1 MPEISVII
9 PVYKAEAF
17 LGECIDSIL
26 SQTFSDFELILVDDG
41 SPDNSGAIC
50 EEYAAKDSR
59 VSVIHQ
65 ENAGQAA
72 ARNHALTKAKGN
84 WICFIDSDDIIH
96 PRMVELLYHAVCT
109 SGAGVSMCQYIEGLQ
124 VPENFYQEMDE
135 TYRLLE
141 INEQTLVELY
151 DQDKYPSWVACTK
164 LVRKELIEAYPF
176 REGRVFEDNEAVC
189 RWVVVAKKLAS
200 IEKDLY
206 YYRSHPISTTRSTF
220 SLKKLDYLWALDS
233 ITRFYG
239 SIGYKQLQQ
248 RFFERYIDAVVIS
261 CNALRYAINR
271 PDLVPGVNKDLRS
284 LIRDENLKLTT
295 TQREA
300 LMEVIHPEWMKFY
313 WPVAGAVRTVKEKGL
328 AGIIR
333 KLRKQAPKGEE

>member
-9 PVYKAEAF
+9 QVYKAEAF

-26 SQTFSDFELILVDDG
+26 TQTFSDFELILVDDG

-65 ENAGQAA
+65 KNSGQAA

-96 PRMVELLYHAVCT
+96 PRMVELLYHAVSS
-109 SGAGVSMCQYIEGLQ
+109 SGAGISMCQYIEGLQ

-141 INEQTLVELY
+141 INEKTLVELY

-164 LVRKELIEAYPF
+164 L
-176 REGRVFEDNEAVC
+176 GR
-189 RWVVVAKKLAS
+189 
-200 IEKDLY
+200 
-206 YYRSHPISTTRSTF
+206 
-220 SLKKLDYLWALDS
+220 
-233 ITRFYG
+233 
-239 SIGYKQLQQ
+239 
-248 RFFERYIDAVVIS
+248 
-261 CNALRYAINR
+261 
-271 PDLVPGVNKDLRS
+271 
-284 LIRDENLKLTT
+284 
-295 TQREA
+295 
-300 LMEVIHPEWMKFY
+300 
-313 WPVAGAVRTVKEKGL
+313 
-328 AGIIR
+328 
-333 KLRKQAPKGEE
+333 